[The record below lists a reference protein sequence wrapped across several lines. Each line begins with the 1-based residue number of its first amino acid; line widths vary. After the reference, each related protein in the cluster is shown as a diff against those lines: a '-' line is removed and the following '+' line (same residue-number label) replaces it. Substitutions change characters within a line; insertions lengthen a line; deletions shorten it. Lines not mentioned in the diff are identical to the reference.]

1 MKEELLKLYDEYLE
15 AFTEFERKIYQA
27 GGSLSKAPSFRGFM
41 EWLKNGYID

>member
-15 AFTEFERKIYQA
+15 AFIEFEKKIYHD
-27 GGSLSKAPSFRGFM
+27 GGSLSKVPSFLGFM